1 MNNNLSDKD
10 REMFLEV
17 LFALNGNNA
26 KGEKQEIPCQQNCQ
40 PKPQILEN
48 TRFLIR
54 Y

>member
-40 PKPQILEN
+40 PKPQSLEN
-48 TRFLIR
+48 SGV
-54 Y
+54 